1 MRLVLCVVAVLFGS
15 PLGEMF
21 ALHPSPEASAVKANR
36 CKGELEIRKILL
48 ESLKLQQEPRVSV
61 SKMHRLREQWKDM
74 FRNLTSAPGNATFP
88 EDSRNSI
95 CCKHSCQVFIKDLG
109 WERWVVYPESIT
121 FIQCRSCGS
130 ESADAPAQTDE
141 RLQMILS
148 LGSDLILIVFPQ
160 CCKPTAHK
168 IIPFLYM
175 DEGSVVVLSSVSLTH
190 ECGCDPGEETQDP
203 EVMTPS

>member
-130 ESADAPAQTDE
+130 ESADAPAQ
-141 RLQMILS
+141 
-148 LGSDLILIVFPQ
+148 